1 MVKKYPCAMDG
12 CDESTDSGLF
22 KIEEKKS
29 YIIPLCEEHFH
40 DLVVLRSGSSKKTF
54 MVIDYKKLPMIEIR

>member
-1 MVKKYPCAMDG
+1 MDG

-40 DLVVLRSGSSKKTF
+40 DLLLLRKGISMKTII
-54 MVIDYKKLPMIEIR
+54 VIYYKNLPMI